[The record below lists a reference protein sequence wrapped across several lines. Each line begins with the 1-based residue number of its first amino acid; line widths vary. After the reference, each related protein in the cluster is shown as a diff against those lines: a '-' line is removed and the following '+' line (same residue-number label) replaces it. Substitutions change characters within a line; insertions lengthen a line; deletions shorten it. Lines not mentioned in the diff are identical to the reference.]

1 MVSFSHASLVVRCFT
16 TIHSFDLRALTCLQT
31 SYFVY
36 LLSLSPVSVSSSLS
50 LSLSLALP
58 FYRAHP
64 HTHAHTPAHHI
75 HLCIRTHAHIGFL
88 NASIIYR
95 NYPRAFTPP
104 LAFLYLP
111 VPPRRFFCTYLYHP
125 ANFLLLPLISTR
137 VYPVYTRKSCSTA

>member
-1 MVSFSHASLVVRCFT
+1 MR
-16 TIHSFDLRALTCLQT
+16 
-31 SYFVY
+31 
-36 LLSLSPVSVSSSLS
+36 LLSCVVLPPSIRLICALLHVCKRPILCTCSVSLLYQSLRLSLS

-58 FYRAHP
+58 FYLAHP
-64 HTHAHTPAHHI
+64 HTRAHTPAHHI

-111 VPPRRFFCTYLYHP
+111 VPPRCFFCTYLYHP